1 VPKALDD
8 ALWRRFDLRIL
19 FPKPTG
25 KELARFVER
34 RSRDF
39 GIHATPEMLAQCRNA
54 TSYAEAEQL
63 VISEARRRVLMT

>member
-1 VPKALDD
+1 MRGV
-8 ALWRRFDLRIL
+8 IL

-25 KELARFVER
+25 KELARFVEH

-39 GIHATPEMLAQCRNA
+39 GIRATPEMLAQCRNA
-54 TSYAEAEQL
+54 TSYAEAEPL